1 MITEYFFIFPVFVC
15 VKMEKINVPNRTLF
29 FQSEKI
35 FFPSAT
41 RQGTM
46 KFQIE
51 AIYWGCEKIGNKY
64 FFKK

>member
-1 MITEYFFIFPVFVC
+1 MFQIEHFFSNLKKYFF
-15 VKMEKINVPNRTLF
+15 
-29 FQSEKI
+29 Q